1 MAPSSEKIA
10 ELFSHYLKGQLTIFE
25 VAVSDPEFR
34 TFSGNSNLSVNF
46 SDDIKLRVAG
56 QEFEL
61 AAQTEGIDELK
72 EYLTTRLAPAILG
85 AIDQSKPMTTE
96 VIPVISGGE
105 GPWAAVE
112 FKATATSKKSEFLCW
127 PNNPQLSSNM
137 Y

>member
-96 VIPVISGGE
+96 VIPVISGGD

-112 FKATATSKKSEFLCW
+112 FKATATSKKS
-127 PNNPQLSSNM
+127 
-137 Y
+137 